1 MNTYKII
8 IKWKNGKDLVI
19 NAETDS
25 NPRDTIA
32 GAYVPNGI
40 LYLGDYIIPINEILW
55 IKVEGE
61 TLEEP
66 IRE

>member
-8 IKWKNGKDLVI
+8 IKWKNGKELIIDAD
-19 NAETDS
+19 AEKD
-25 NPRDTIA
+25 PKETITKSYKP
-32 GAYVPNGI
+32 GNI
-40 LYLGDYIIPINEILW
+40 LFLGDYIIPIDEILW